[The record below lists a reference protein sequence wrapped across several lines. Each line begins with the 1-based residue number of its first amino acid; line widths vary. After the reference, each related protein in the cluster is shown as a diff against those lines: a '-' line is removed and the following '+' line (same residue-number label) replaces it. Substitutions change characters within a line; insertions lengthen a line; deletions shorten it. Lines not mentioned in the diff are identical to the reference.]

1 MSEAGY
7 SNQPKQMPPFVM
19 ENQMEQLPV
28 FVSSNIEA
36 SENGSIIVPQR
47 DMANSAQNFNPMAL
61 QGMVPGRNGMI
72 NIADSNDNAGSVGG
86 DNVEHLSPDG
96 TLRKI
101 SSRNDNL
108 QPINGKPNSAVLNK
122 RIP

>member
-1 MSEAGY
+1 
-7 SNQPKQMPPFVM
+7 
-19 ENQMEQLPV
+19 MEQLPV
-28 FVSSNIEA
+28 FVSSNVEV

-61 QGMVPGRNGMI
+61 QGIPGRNGMI
-72 NIADSNDNAGSVGG
+72 NIADSNDNTGSVGG
-86 DNVEHLSPDG
+86 ENVEHMSPDG

-101 SSRNDNL
+101 SSRNENL